1 MKFNVQDRIMN
12 MSKEFKIGI
21 FAVTILIV
29 SFFMINYLR
38 GKDIFDKEME
48 LSAKYENVEGLVPS
62 APVFIK
68 GYKAG
73 KVTEVVY
80 RRESDDFLVTCSVLK
95 DFRIP
100 KDSKMLIYGVDI
112 MGGKGI
118 RIDIGSSDD
127 DAEDGD
133 ILASSSEPALLDGL
147 ASSVTPLLSKV
158 GNTLDSLN
166 VTVAGVNRM
175 LSDQNQANIART
187 LAHLERTISDFS
199 KIAAMIEGRSME
211 IDTFISDLASLSSKI
226 GSMVENADTAISGI
240 SSKLSSVDEDDLRGI
255 VTSFKELLE
264 NINDPD
270 GSIGKLLVDGSVY
283 DSVDALLSDVDSL
296 VKKIQENPKKY
307 IKISVF

>member
-1 MKFNVQDRIMN
+1 

-38 GKDIFDKEME
+38 GKDIFDKEIE
-48 LSAKYENVEGLVPS
+48 LSAKYENVEGLVSS

-127 DAEDGD
+127 DAQDGD

-147 ASSVTPLLSKV
+147 AASVTPLLSKV

-240 SSKLSSVDEDDLRGI
+240 SSKLSSVDEDDLHGV

>member
-1 MKFNVQDRIMN
+1 

-38 GKDIFDKEME
+38 GKDIFDKEIE
-48 LSAKYENVEGLVPS
+48 LSAKYENVEGLVSS

-211 IDTFISDLASLSSKI
+211 IDTFLSDLASLSSKI